1 MPFKRFLGVI
11 KNFDWILFGATILLI
26 AFGLAAIYSI
36 TISFDQPNWLNF
48 QKQII
53 FALAGII
60 LIFLMS
66 LVDYRLWRDFSY
78 WLYGLVV
85 LLLVGVLFFGATVSG
100 TTGWF
105 SFLGINFQ
113 PVELAKVVLII
124 FLAWFFSIRGLEIR
138 QAKNFLISA
147 LATSL
152 LFLLIMF
159 QPDFGSAIILVLLWL
174 AMLFFSKVNKKHL
187 LVTGLGFIV
196 FAIIAWFFIF
206 QPYQK
211 DRIFS
216 FFNPQADPYNR
227 GYHVRQAMTAVGA
240 GQIFGRGLGFGSQS
254 QLKFIPASETDFI
267 FAVIAEELGFLG
279 VGLILFF
286 WGVIFYR
293 LIRAARS
300 IAAKDDF
307 AAFFILGVSALF
319 FIQIIINI
327 GMNIGIVPVTGIS
340 LPFLSYGGSFL
351 VISLILIGMV
361 ESMIV
366 KNQSQS

>member
-1 MPFKRFLGVI
+1 M
-11 KNFDWILFGATILLI
+11 

-48 QKQII
+48 QKQIA
-53 FALAGII
+53 FALLGIV
-60 LIFLMS
+60 LIFLIN

-78 WLYGLVV
+78 ILYGLAG
-85 LLLVGVLFFGATVSG
+85 LLLLGVLFFGVTVSG

-105 SFLGINFQ
+105 SFLGVNFQ
-113 PVELAKVVLII
+113 PVELAKVILII
-124 FLAWFFSIRGLEIR
+124 FLAWFFSTRGAEIR
-138 QAKNFLISA
+138 QLKNFLISA
-147 LATSL
+147 VATGL
-152 LFLLIMF
+152 FFLLVMF
-159 QPDFGSAIILVLLWL
+159 QPDFGSGIILVFLWL
-174 AMLFFSKVNKKHL
+174 FMLFFSNANKKHL
-187 LVTGLGFIV
+187 LFVGLAFILLGV
-196 FAIIAWFFIF
+196 MAWFLAF

-216 FFNPQADPYNR
+216 FFNPQADPYGR

-240 GQIFGRGLGFGSQS
+240 GQFFGRGLGFGSQS

-279 VGLILFF
+279 VSLILFF

-300 IAAKDDF
+300 IAVKDDF

-319 FIQIIINI
+319 FIQIMINI

-351 VISLILIGMV
+351 VISLVLIGMV

-366 KNQSQS
+366 RNQSQS